1 MIRDILGF
9 VLGLAFAAWILSF
22 VVSGVRTG
30 CIHHTDGTSTFSFR
44 RQPVRFSLVALLFVI
59 IGGMVLYAAFG
70 RAIAI
75 WHRLLANT

>member
-22 VVSGVRTG
+22 VVRGVRTRR
-30 CIHHTDGTSTFSFR
+30 IHHTDGTSTFSFR
-44 RQPVRFSLVALLFVI
+44 TQQVRFALVALLFVI
-59 IGGMVLYAAFG
+59 IGGMLLYAAFG

-75 WHRLLANT
+75 WHRLEA